1 MSNKNDTETSLLIA
15 LLQEYDYD
23 AAKKLLNVNPSCC
36 YDIDKETSM
45 IALYFALE
53 STEMTQLLLNLNPD
67 SIRFKTKIGNLPL
80 HYACQKNC
88 LLQTIQ
94 LLLDIDPS
102 AASVKNNDGKLP
114 LHYSSSVGIS
124 ANKYVIELLIKKF
137 PLGISEKENKN
148 NSYPLHYACAF
159 KAPHDVILK
168 LLLSSPLMCRE
179 CDKSGNLPIHL
190 AIIYGLQSPSILS
203 IIDSYRDCVFKHDSK
218 GRLPL
223 HLASQFNCHHS
234 IMSIIID
241 ANRNALYEKDKLERT
256 PLLISIK
263 YNLSC
268 ESLECLVKNDNTLY
282 NNDYNGDDQIQ
293 ASYGVIH
300 MAISYGCSYKI
311 IKIIAD
317 LAPQTV
323 IQLSGDGKLP
333 IHVAIWQRADIDVV
347 KVLIEAYPEGLL

>member
-1 MSNKNDTETSLLIA
+1 MSNNNDRETSLLIA
-15 LLQEYDYD
+15 LLQECDYD

-36 YDIDKETSM
+36 YDIDRETSM

-94 LLLDIDPS
+94 LLLDIYPD
-102 AASVKNNDGKLP
+102 AASIKNNDGKLP

-124 ANKYVIELLIKKF
+124 ANKNVIDLLLKNH

-159 KAPHDVILK
+159 KAPHDVVLK
-168 LLLSSPLMCRE
+168 LLLASPLMCKE

-190 AIIYGLQSPSILS
+190 AIIYGLQPNSILS
-203 IIDSYRDCVFKHDSK
+203 IIDSYRNCVFEHDSK

-234 IMSIIID
+234 VISILID
-241 ANRNALYEKDKLERT
+241 ANRNAIYEKDKLGRT

-268 ESLECLVKNDNTLY
+268 ESLELLIKNDNTLY
-282 NNDYNGDDQIQ
+282 NIENSENDQIS

-300 MAISYGCSYKI
+300 MAISYGCSCNV
-311 IKIIAD
+311 IKLIAE
-317 LAPQTV
+317 LAPQSV

-333 IHVAIWQRADIDVV
+333 IHVAIWQKSDIDVV
-347 KVLIEAYPEGLL
+347 KVLINAYPEGL